1 MENEKELR
9 VLEAAKT
16 VFLRYGYR
24 RVTMQDIAEEAGIS
38 RPALYLIYAN
48 KEEVFKAAARRLAAE
63 SIRAIRAD
71 IGSHPSLEAKLN
83 FTFELWSVYPFQLML
98 SSPDAKEIVDCTH
111 SFAKDTI
118 QAISGEFEALL
129 VEILEPLASS
139 TQKSILPIPQIAH
152 LLSASVHG
160 YKDAAGSVD
169 ELRSMIAGIITL
181 TLAALRA

>member
-1 MENEKELR
+1 VENEKEVR
-9 VLEAAKT
+9 VLDAAKT
-16 VFLRYGYR
+16 VFVRHGYR

-63 SIRAIRAD
+63 SMRAIRAD
-71 IGSHPSLEAKLN
+71 LGRHASLEARLN

-118 QAISGEFEALL
+118 QAITVEFEALL
-129 VEILEPLASS
+129 VEILEPLAS
-139 TQKSILPIPQIAH
+139 TRKSILPIPQVAH

-160 YKDAAGSVD
+160 YKEAASSVD

-181 TLAALRA
+181 TLAALRV

>member
-1 MENEKELR
+1 VENEKELR

-63 SIRAIRAD
+63 SMRAIRAD
-71 IGSHPSLEAKLN
+71 LGSHPSLEAKLN
-83 FTFELWSVYPFQLML
+83 FTFELWTVYPFQLML

-118 QAISGEFEALL
+118 QAITVEFEALL
-129 VEILEPLASS
+129 VEILEPLAS
-139 TQKSILPIPQIAH
+139 TRKSVLPIPQVAH